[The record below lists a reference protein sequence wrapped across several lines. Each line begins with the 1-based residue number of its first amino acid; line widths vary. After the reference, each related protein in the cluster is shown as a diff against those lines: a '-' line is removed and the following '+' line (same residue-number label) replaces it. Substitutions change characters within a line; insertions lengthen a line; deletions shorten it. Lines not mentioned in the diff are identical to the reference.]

1 VAGFCCIWIPG
12 YSSLAKPLYEVTSGS
27 RKDPL
32 NWELEQEKAF
42 QKIKRLLT
50 STPALGLPDVKQLF
64 DLFVRKITQLWGG
77 PHPSDGSW
85 QQSVA
90 YLSKCLDPVTSGW
103 PPCFLALVATV
114 TLIREADKLTLGQDV
129 NVKVPHALI
138 ALMNAQG
145 HKWLTSSRMAHTKDY
160 YVNIHESDLRLYKL

>member
-64 DLFVRKITQLWGG
+64 DLFVRKITQLWGVLTQVMG
-77 PHPSDGSW
+77 PGNS
-85 QQSVA
+85 Q
-90 YLSKCLDPVTSGW
+90 
-103 PPCFLALVATV
+103 
-114 TLIREADKLTLGQDV
+114 
-129 NVKVPHALI
+129 
-138 ALMNAQG
+138 
-145 HKWLTSSRMAHTKDY
+145 WLTCQSAWTQ
-160 YVNIHESDLRLYKL
+160 